1 MSERRIQKP
10 EGVAGQREEKQ
21 VWCQTRNSRRLSS
34 FRVEWTALGVSA
46 CVYVRA
52 RVCVCLCEIFG
63 NHKTKLGGGDV
74 TKT

>member
-34 FRVEWTALGVSA
+34 FRVEWTALGS
-46 CVYVRA
+46 VRA
-52 RVCVCLCEIFG
+52 CMCGRTYVCVCVRYLAT
-63 NHKTKLGGGDV
+63 TKQNWEGV
-74 TKT
+74 M